1 MNTKPQPDSQRGLF
15 TPLFAARRESSPVSE
30 QDLLDGRVS
39 AAMRDDLLE
48 EAQRKVLR
56 IVWLHRGAQNA
67 IKAEEILRQL
77 GREANENARRW
88 VKGTIEDLVT
98 RLGVPIGG
106 SRQKPYGYFLIVTA
120 SDLDIAI
127 QPLRHE
133 MESLIRRLRSLT
145 SKQDVARMFGQTL
158 LKLDVGDLEPR
169 PRK

>member
-1 MNTKPQPDSQRGLF
+1 
-15 TPLFAARRESSPVSE
+15 
-30 QDLLDGRVS
+30 
-39 AAMRDDLLE
+39 
-48 EAQRKVLR
+48 
-56 IVWLHRGAQNA
+56 
-67 IKAEEILRQL
+67 
-77 GREANENARRW
+77 
-88 VKGTIEDLVT
+88 
-98 RLGVPIGG
+98 
-106 SRQKPYGYFLIVTA
+106 VTA